1 LPGNKQAFLS
11 LIIIY
16 IPQIS
21 QIFDFPHESYCRIQ
35 VSFPLYAPCLIEYS
49 GGLELVFDKQKTLQI
64 EVPSDKKDF
73 NIQDLIVLLRDNYL
87 KGKPE
92 FFVGGDVL

>member
-1 LPGNKQAFLS
+1 LWNNNHKS
-11 LIIIY
+11 LKF
-16 IPQIS
+16 S
-21 QIFDFPHESYCRIQ
+21 
-35 VSFPLYAPCLIEYS
+35 S
-49 GGLELVFDKQKTLQI
+49 GGLELVFDKKKTLEI
-64 EVPSDKKDF
+64 DIPGDKKDF